1 VSLAFKAQ
9 WFARKAGQLAL
20 FFDLSGVIHLI
31 GVEFIFR
38 LIGMVALAIL
48 GVVFGRSLAETLG
61 ASPELYA
68 VVLGLLGALVGLVLT
83 PFVTTRPVRYM
94 VSVLSKISVQTL
106 VSGLIGLVSGLII
119 AALLAFPLS
128 LLPEPFSQILP
139 FVGVVIFAY
148 LGITVFVLRQGDIT
162 ELLFARR
169 AAQAVESAGES
180 SPVSTNVSNTMVGRN
195 ILLDTSVIIDGRIAD
210 IARTGFL
217 AGTLLIPRFVL
228 NELQYIADSP
238 DALRRQRGRR
248 GMEVLSQLQ
257 KDSAV
262 PVRISDI
269 DVEGVREVDDKLVV
283 LARQLRCP
291 ILTNDYNLNRV
302 AELQGV
308 AVLNVNELANAVKSV
323 FLPGESITVNIIQE
337 GREVGQG
344 IAYLDDGT
352 MVVVEDGR
360 NRINTKTAVNVTKV
374 LQTAAGRMIFARIDE
389 NRE

>member
-1 VSLAFKAQ
+1 
-9 WFARKAGQLAL
+9 
-20 FFDLSGVIHLI
+20 
-31 GVEFIFR
+31 
-38 LIGMVALAIL
+38 M
-48 GVVFGRSLAETLG
+48 
-61 ASPELYA
+61 
-68 VVLGLLGALVGLVLT
+68 
-83 PFVTTRPVRYM
+83 
-94 VSVLSKISVQTL
+94 
-106 VSGLIGLVSGLII
+106 GLIAGLII

-128 LLPEPFSQILP
+128 MLPEPLSQLLP
-139 FVGVVIFAY
+139 FLGVIMFSY
-148 LGITVFVLRQGDIT
+148 LGIVIFVMRQKDIFS
-162 ELLFARR
+162 LFPSRR
-169 AAQAVESAGES
+169 QTRLDEVGEEGEGVAGPTAGS
-180 SPVSTNVSNTMVGRN
+180 GVVRT

-238 DALRRQRGRR
+238 DSLRRQRGRR
-248 GMEVLSQLQ
+248 GMEVLAQLQ
-257 KDSAV
+257 KDTAV

-323 FLPGESITVNIIQE
+323 FLPGESISVNIIQE
-337 GREVGQG
+337 GREIGQG

-360 NRINTKTAVNVTKV
+360 DRINNQTQVVVTKV
-374 LQTAAGRMIFARIDE
+374 LQTAAGRMIFARIE
-389 NRE
+389 A

>member
-1 VSLAFKAQ
+1 MV
-9 WFARKAGQLAL
+9 G
-20 FFDLSGVIHLI
+20 I
-31 GVEFIFR
+31 EFIFR
-38 LIGMVALAIL
+38 IIGMIGLAIVGVYIGRDL
-48 GVVFGRSLAETLG
+48 GNALG
-61 ASPELYA
+61 AQRDLYA
-68 VVLGLLGALVGLVLT
+68 VILGLVGALVGLVLT
-83 PFVTTRPVRYM
+83 PFVTTRPARALVR
-94 VSVLSKISVQTL
+94 VLSKLSAQTL
-106 VSGLIGLVSGLII
+106 AAGLLGLVIGLLI

-128 LLPEPFSQILP
+128 LLPQPFGQILP
-139 FVGVVIFAY
+139 FVGVIVFGY
-148 LGITVFVLRQGDIT
+148 FGVVVFVMRQKEIFS
-162 ELLFARR
+162 LFFARWQSR
-169 AAQAVESAGES
+169 TSETGEETDGVVGPLSSAGI
-180 SPVSTNVSNTMVGRN
+180 GRN

-238 DALRRQRGRR
+238 DTLRRQRGRR

-257 KDSAV
+257 KDTSV

-283 LARQLRCP
+283 LARQLKCP

-323 FLPGESITVNIIQE
+323 LLPGESILVNIIQE

-360 NRINTKTAVNVTKV
+360 ERINSRTNVTVTKV
-374 LQTAAGRMIFARIDE
+374 LQTAAGRMIFARVDE
-389 NRE
+389 GKE

>member
-1 VSLAFKAQ
+1 MV
-9 WFARKAGQLAL
+9 
-20 FFDLSGVIHLI
+20 

-38 LIGMVALAIL
+38 LIGMVAFAVL
-48 GVVFGRSLAETLG
+48 GVFLGRSLGESLG
-61 ASPELYA
+61 TSPELYA
-68 VVLGLLGALVGLVLT
+68 VVLGLVGALAGLVLT
-83 PFVTTRPVRYM
+83 PFFTTRPVRYF
-94 VSVLSKISVQTL
+94 VSVLSKVSVQTL
-106 VSGLIGLVSGLII
+106 ISGLIGLVSGLII

-128 LLPEPFSQILP
+128 LLPEPLSQILP
-139 FVGVVIFAY
+139 FVGVVIFSY
-148 LGITVFVLRQGDIT
+148 LGITIFVLRQGDIA
-162 ELLFARR
+162 ELLFSHRSMPV
-169 AAQAVESAGES
+169 AAESTGEPS
-180 SPVSTNVSNTMVGRN
+180 GVSANISNTMVGRN
-195 ILLDTSVIIDGRIAD
+195 VLLDTSVIIDGRIAD

-374 LQTAAGRMIFARIDE
+374 LQTAAGRMIFARIDDNKE
-389 NRE
+389 

>member
-1 VSLAFKAQ
+1 M
-9 WFARKAGQLAL
+9 
-20 FFDLSGVIHLI
+20 I
-31 GVEFIFR
+31 GIEFVFR
-38 LIGMVALAIL
+38 IIGMIILAIVGFYLGWDL
-48 GVVFGRSLAETLG
+48 GVALG
-61 ASPELYA
+61 ASPDLYA
-68 VVLGLLGALVGLVLT
+68 IVLALLGALIGLVLT
-83 PFVTTRPVRYM
+83 PFFTTRPARYLTT
-94 VSVLSKISVQTL
+94 VLGKLSVQTL
-106 VSGLIGLVSGLII
+106 ASGLMGLVTGLLI

-128 LLPEPFSQILP
+128 LLPRPFSQILP
-139 FVGVVIFAY
+139 FAGVIIFAY
-148 LGITVFVLRQGDIT
+148 LGVMIFVMRQKEIFGLFSTRWQPRSGEAGEEAGD
-162 ELLFARR
+162 LVGPLS
-169 AAQAVESAGES
+169 SAG
-180 SPVSTNVSNTMVGRN
+180 VGRN

-238 DALRRQRGRR
+238 DSLRRQRGRR

-257 KDSAV
+257 KESAV

-323 FLPGESITVNIIQE
+323 FLPGESISVNIIQE
-337 GREVGQG
+337 GRETGQG

-360 NRINTKTAVNVTKV
+360 ERINSRTNVNVTKV
-374 LQTAAGRMIFARIDE
+374 LQTAAGRMIFARLDE
-389 NRE
+389 SRE

>member
-1 VSLAFKAQ
+1 VVCERSKPLGAI
-9 WFARKAGQLAL
+9 L
-20 FFDLSGVIHLI
+20 FLFGGIILI
-31 GVEFIFR
+31 GVEFVFR
-38 LIGMVALAIL
+38 LIGMIVLAIV
-48 GVVFGRSLAETLG
+48 GVYVGRDLAQAVG
-61 ASPELYA
+61 ASPDLYA
-68 VVLGLLGALVGLVLT
+68 VVLGLVGALIGLVLT
-83 PFVTTRPVRYM
+83 PFVTTRPVRYI
-94 VSVLSKISVQTL
+94 VSVLSKVSVQVLTA
-106 VSGLIGLVSGLII
+106 GLLGLVSGLII
-119 AALLAFPLS
+119 AALLSLPLS
-128 LLPEPFSQILP
+128 MLPEPFSQILP
-139 FVGVVIFAY
+139 FVGVVIFGY
-148 LGITVFVLRQGDIT
+148 LGVTIFVIRQGDIT
-162 ELLFARR
+162 EMILTRL
-169 AAQAVESAGES
+169 QAPPAESTAEGSGVSAGI
-180 SPVSTNVSNTMVGRN
+180 SNTMVGRN

-374 LQTAAGRMIFARIDE
+374 LQTAAGRMIFARIDDS
-389 NRE
+389 RD